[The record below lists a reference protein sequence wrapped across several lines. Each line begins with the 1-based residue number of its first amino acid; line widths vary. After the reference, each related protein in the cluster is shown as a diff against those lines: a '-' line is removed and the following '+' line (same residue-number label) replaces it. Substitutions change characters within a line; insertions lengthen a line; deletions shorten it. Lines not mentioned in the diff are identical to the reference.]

1 MAFHA
6 RDELSPSHFSQLS
19 STIDL
24 FHHFLAFRYGLEHR
38 ALRKTQEDANKV
50 SSFRTKGNWIF
61 APWSSSFG
69 SFGFISSRVL
79 WGTDGG
85 GKSRA
90 ATAPLLRPDRQRP
103 FFLKPSSS
111 LFFRGAIIP
120 YSLSLKS
127 QAGKEQQSTKNWR
140 ERREATTP
148 FFRQEEKGGGATQ
161 FGEVL
166 SLTTTLWAAASG
178 QAILLPGEEKKI
190 GKLVFTHHIF
200 IWRNADNYGVVRRE
214 IVYAN
219 IHRAWCSSIRRLLL
233 HGLETVAR
241 GSANNYYFHGRKG
254 REGAAKHS
262 HLQNGSEADFIT
274 QNQILKQHRDMVSH
288 KNQGF
293 FFHAHMTRHSKL
305 DEFLSKHLCSKCFF
319 SSLFTPAASI
329 RRIHT

>member
-1 MAFHA
+1 MLLGRPLSAPSGLSVLEFYGERTEEEKAERRPH
-6 RDELSPSHFSQLS
+6 LSPAQ
-19 STIDL
+19 
-24 FHHFLAFRYGLEHR
+24 
-38 ALRKTQEDANKV
+38 
-50 SSFRTKGNWIF
+50 
-61 APWSSSFG
+61 
-69 SFGFISSRVL
+69 
-79 WGTDGG
+79 TD
-85 GKSRA
+85 SA
-90 ATAPLLRPDRQRP
+90 H
-103 FFLKPSSS
+103 FLKPSSS

-161 FGEVL
+161 FGAVL
-166 SLTTTLWAAASG
+166 SLSTTLWAASG
-178 QAILLPGEEKKI
+178 QAILLPGEEKI
-190 GKLVFTHHIF
+190 GKLVFMHHIF
-200 IWRNADNYGVVRRE
+200 IWRNADNYGVERKE

-219 IHRAWCSSIRRLLL
+219 IHRVWCSSIRRLLL
-233 HGLETVAR
+233 YGLETVAR

-254 REGAAKHS
+254 REGVTKHS
-262 HLQNGSEADFIT
+262 HLQNGSEADFIFIT
-274 QNQILKQHRDMVSH
+274 LNQILKQHRDMVSH

-305 DEFLSKHLCSKCFF
+305 DEILSKHLCSKCFF

>member
-24 FHHFLAFRYGLEHR
+24 FHHFLAFRYGLEDR

-90 ATAPLLRPDRQRP
+90 ETAPLPRPDRQRP
-103 FFLKPSSS
+103 FFKAILLL

-200 IWRNADNYGVVRRE
+200 IWRNADNYGVERKE

-219 IHRAWCSSIRRLLL
+219 IHRAWSVVSDGCCCMALRPLPEGVRIIIIFM
-233 HGLETVAR
+233 GE
-241 GSANNYYFHGRKG
+241 KG
-254 REGAAKHS
+254 GKV
-262 HLQNGSEADFIT
+262 LQNILIFKTGAR
-274 QNQILKQHRDMVSH
+274 QILSHRI
-288 KNQGF
+288 KF
-293 FFHAHMTRHSKL
+293 
-305 DEFLSKHLCSKCFF
+305 
-319 SSLFTPAASI
+319 
-329 RRIHT
+329 